1 MSVNQPYNQTP
12 PPAPRHRTRLWAALV
27 FLVLLIACL
36 AIIVLAISGGRLPDL
51 GGADV
56 TWTPPPEQPAA
67 AVEAPSSP
75 APAGAE
81 GRFQPG
87 NMVRNVN
94 AGPVNLRQSPGFQN
108 KPADDVIMAVRA
120 GLEGEIVGGPEEA
133 DGLVWW
139 QVRFGQRAGWMAER
153 SSSGVTLLDRAP

>member
-1 MSVNQPYNQTP
+1 MSVNQSSSPSAPQP
-12 PPAPRHRTRLWAALV
+12 PRNRFVLWMLLA

-36 AIIVLAISGGRLPDL
+36 AITVLAISGGRLPDL
-51 GGADV
+51 GRADV
-56 TWTPPPEQPAA
+56 TWTPSPEQPTAA
-67 AVEAPSSP
+67 IEAPISP
-75 APAGAE
+75 APAGAD

-87 NMVRNVN
+87 DMVLNVN

-108 KPADDVIMAVRA
+108 KPDSDIIMAVPAR
-120 GLEGEIVGGPEEA
+120 LEGEIVGGPEAA
-133 DGLVWW
+133 DGLIWW